1 MGRDVSVTGFD
12 DLPAAGAAGLTTVRQ
27 PIRDK
32 GRLMASMLLEPG
44 FDQRRVVL
52 ATQLI
57 VRDSTGSAP
66 PRGEKTRVA
75 MGDEWNVGALDLSAY
90 LDRISYHG
98 PAAPPLRHWRRC
110 TGRTSRRSRSRT
122 LTSSWAAGCPLSCP
136 TSRRS

>member
-1 MGRDVSVTGFD
+1 VGRDVSVTGFD

-57 VRDSTGSAP
+57 VRDSTGP
-66 PRGEKTRVA
+66 PRAARNESR
-75 MGDEWNVGALDLSAY
+75 
-90 LDRISYHG
+90 HG
-98 PAAPPLRHWRRC
+98 R
-110 TGRTSRRSRSRT
+110 
-122 LTSSWAAGCPLSCP
+122 
-136 TSRRS
+136 